1 MDTIY
6 SNHYNT
12 VIKREATNASL
23 FLCVLISVLSY
34 VINAVLN
41 KPPWSILMLK
51 ASTLEIQNLLGKQ
64 PYEKPK
70 VFGVDNRLYL
80 DEVGSY
86 LQFNNAQSTIS
97 LHITG
102 KPPIPSVLDNIVDF
116 QKISQS
122 AITAVLINC
131 KTLVINIVD
140 TDTRAHNTVSVFDVD
155 SERVT
160 STASYVGI
168 NATLLID
175 DRYNQNADVDVAL
188 IYIGPSLEEPAVIDD
203 PDIRY

>member
-1 MDTIY
+1 MLLMQFY
-6 SNHYNT
+6 
-12 VIKREATNASL
+12 
-23 FLCVLISVLSY
+23 
-34 VINAVLN
+34 
-41 KPPWSILMLK
+41 KPQWSILMLK
-51 ASTLEIQNLLGKQ
+51 ASTLEIQNLIGKQ
-64 PYEKPK
+64 PYAEPK
-70 VFGVDNRLYL
+70 RFGADNRLYL

-102 KPPIPSVLDNIVDF
+102 KPPIPSVLENIVDF

-140 TDTRAHNTVSVFDVD
+140 TDTRVHNTVSVFDVD
-155 SERVT
+155 AGQVT
-160 STASYVGI
+160 STVSYVGI

-175 DRYNQNADVDVAL
+175 DRYNQNESVDVAL
-188 IYIGPSLEEPAVIDD
+188 IYIGPSMEGPDVIDD